1 MAATDGPAEAQCE
14 NFGEGEEHKVG
25 SGIVLITTE
34 ERGLTEQNVD

>member
-1 MAATDGPAEAQCE
+1 MAATDGLAEAIGE

-34 ERGLTEQNVD
+34 ERGLTDQNLD